1 MAVSFLF
8 SQVSPLIIFPYIGQ
22 NGLPLRQMKNS
33 DAQKTAVPNM
43 DAQNLDAL
51 FAVFFPVVH
60 LIVRLRAHTFKII
73 PVERLHT
80 TRKIEK
86 TGIFGDVPEIP
97 CESR

>member
-1 MAVSFLF
+1 
-8 SQVSPLIIFPYIGQ
+8 
-22 NGLPLRQMKNS
+22 MKNS

>member
-1 MAVSFLF
+1 MKHGSIFSFFTGF
-8 SQVSPLIIFPYIGQ
+8 SPHYFLYFGQ

-33 DAQKTAVPNM
+33 DAQNTAVPNM

-86 TGIFGDVPEIP
+86 PENFRGCTGN
-97 CESR
+97 SL

>member
-1 MAVSFLF
+1 
-8 SQVSPLIIFPYIGQ
+8 
-22 NGLPLRQMKNS
+22 MKNS
-33 DAQKTAVPNM
+33 DAQNTAVPNM
-43 DAQNLDAL
+43 NAQNLDAL

-86 TGIFGDVPEIP
+86 PGIFGDVPEIP
-97 CESR
+97 GESRQKPQAAGQWTNQKTSQQWRGVVKQ